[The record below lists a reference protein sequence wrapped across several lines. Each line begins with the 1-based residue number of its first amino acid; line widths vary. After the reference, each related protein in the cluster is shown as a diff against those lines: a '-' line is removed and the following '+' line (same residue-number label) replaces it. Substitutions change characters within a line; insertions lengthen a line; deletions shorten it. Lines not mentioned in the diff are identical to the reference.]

1 MSAIGLFNTKPPPTV
16 LVFGRRTLSTAPFA
30 ASSVHI
36 VMWHLLL
43 VAAGFGTAAAQAVQP
58 CDVRDYSFA
67 YCLPTNDGLGPG
79 NFGTFPPNGNTLDAC
94 AEYCKVDRYP
104 YFLYGSIDQGVPY
117 CYCSPSILSVD
128 PVDPAR
134 CNQPCPGNP
143 TEICRGEG
151 VGSLYVNNCF
161 EPNPNTAVVGPFGYI
176 GCFDGVVEDTLLDLL
191 GPIVNAGESASL
203 EQCRSKC
210 SGELF
215 VNVGYFAIQRSDSSG
230 SPGARCACGEELN
243 PERYEAADSRCT
255 APCPSGGGFCG
266 NPTNGVNVYSQSAA
280 PFVAASRSCTSLV
293 TTSTTTPAELIG
305 TETATSTTTTTV
317 DQPAVTSTCA
327 TSTATATQASTVTA
341 STTVTVA
348 KPKTSTCY
356 RTVTRTITSTCRP
369 PKTRYAR
376 DSDHVSIFAR
386 QNADVGTCTVSNG
399 EVTTS
404 TISFFVTT
412 STTTATI
419 TATRPA
425 DVICNTAT
433 STITVTNPTT
443 TTTTATVTK
452 KGKTITTT
460 KKKTVTATKYPRHAP
475 TCKKKKSAGYY

>member
-1 MSAIGLFNTKPPPTV
+1 MEVLTKVFPIAI
-16 LVFGRRTLSTAPFA
+16 A
-30 ASSVHI
+30 
-36 VMWHLLL
+36 LL
-43 VAAGFGTAAAQAVQP
+43 
-58 CDVRDYSFA
+58 R
-67 YCLPTNDGLGPG
+67 YCL
-79 NFGTFPPNGNTLDAC
+79 
-94 AEYCKVDRYP
+94 
-104 YFLYGSIDQGVPY
+104 
-117 CYCSPSILSVD
+117 SILST
-128 PVDPAR
+128 PPAAI
-134 CNQPCPGNP
+134 NLVQVIP
-143 TEICRGEG
+143 
-151 VGSLYVNNCF
+151 LKYA
-161 EPNPNTAVVGPFGYI
+161 AVKVLGGYI

-230 SPGARCACGEELN
+230 SPGARCACGKELN

-317 DQPAVTSTCA
+317 GQPAVTSTCA

-356 RTVTRTITSTCRP
+356 KTITRTITSTCRP
-369 PKTRYAR
+369 PPRRDTLGIAIMSRFLHAKTLTSEHAR
-376 DSDHVSIFAR
+376 
-386 QNADVGTCTVSNG
+386 
-399 EVTTS
+399 
-404 TISFFVTT
+404 
-412 STTTATI
+412 
-419 TATRPA
+419 
-425 DVICNTAT
+425 
-433 STITVTNPTT
+433 
-443 TTTTATVTK
+443 
-452 KGKTITTT
+452 
-460 KKKTVTATKYPRHAP
+460 
-475 TCKKKKSAGYY
+475 